1 MQTNQQFFCAIRGPI
16 MLITLGSLL
25 AIDHAGGV
33 RFVRIWPVLIIVFG
47 ILKLAEYLAGNRSSA
62 PASPAGTP
70 NFGGR
75 Q

>member
-1 MQTNQQFFCAIRGPI
+1 MQTNQQLFCAIRGPV

-25 AIDHAGGV
+25 AIDHNGGI

-47 ILKLAEYLAGNRSSA
+47 ILKLAEYLAGNRPLQS
-62 PASPAGTP
+62 AGTA
-70 NFGGR
+70 NVGGP